1 MSMQSRVFSIATSID
16 SAKVL
21 SESPS
26 EKNLAILLSV
36 KCPELSWNA

>member
-1 MSMQSRVFSIATSID
+1 MRMQSRVFSIATSID
-16 SAKVL
+16 NAKVL

-26 EKNLAILLSV
+26 EKNFAMLPKV